1 MNQFLQRLQRIVAP
15 GYRPDEACLIPAE
28 LFVQHRL
35 DVLGSGPVH
44 MYYGVVP
51 AGFEGHLYPNPD
63 DTYEALRAE
72 ADSVAPRY
80 IPMMHRAE
88 ALAQKLVP
96 GYQPIPW
103 HTDIRTGYVYKL
115 DWHTYVPVAQ
125 FPGVDAKTPSDMS
138 RMHHWL
144 TLAKAW
150 RITGDRRYRSEMMAQ
165 FCDWIAANPPYYG
178 PAWRNGMNVAVR
190 TANIICAAA
199 LLELDAVQD
208 SDFVELL
215 YTSLDQ
221 HRRFIAL
228 TAEIYRPHNH
238 IMAETAGLVLVTS
251 LLEQEESDDMTQM
264 ENRAWER
271 YAWRELNHEITR
283 QINDDGFDF
292 ENSTSYHAYVLE
304 MMLYPALVA
313 ARVKGCRTAGEIRE
327 FLVHK
332 ERLSAK
338 ALENIR
344 NAAKVLCLLT
354 QPDGKIPFIGDNDGG
369 RYIPWESEDA
379 CPSDMRALSCTAA
392 LLLEDPVLLPA
403 TVRPLDFQ
411 AAAAFFDDAA
421 VTASAFRPQSAWL
434 SQCGYAILAGQTYH
448 SVFRCG
454 GSTADKGGHA
464 NNDQLSLTLC
474 VNGQTV
480 LVDPGTYT
488 YTGDPSW
495 RAKLR
500 SITAH
505 STVSIDDE
513 ETDRLVALQ
522 SFGGGGSETH
532 TVCRRFEVYPDRT
545 VCEGAYDSL
554 IRLPEMI
561 MAVAR
566 TLEYRENR
574 IDLTDTVTYA
584 FDPPAEGRV
593 TQRFILHPDC
603 KVEIPDSRTAVVT
616 ANGVEARF
624 ETEGGTFTQNDA
636 IFSPCYGVRQD
647 TAALCVMLPRDTR
660 KNHIAIT
667 WR

>member
-1 MNQFLQRLQRIVAP
+1 MQQFLQRLSRIAAS
-15 GYRPDEACLIPAE
+15 GYQPDKSCLPRADAFLRHE
-28 LFVQHRL
+28 L
-35 DVLGSGPVH
+35 DILGSGLTH
-44 MYYGVVP
+44 MFYGVVP
-51 AGFEGHLYPNPD
+51 PGFEGHRYPNPD
-63 DTYEALRAE
+63 DTYAALRQE
-72 ADSVAPRY
+72 ADAAAPRY
-80 IPMMHRAE
+80 VLLMHRAE

-115 DWHTYVPVAQ
+115 DWHTQVPVAQ

-150 RITGDRRYRSEMMAQ
+150 RITGDRRYRSEVMAQ
-165 FCDWIAANPPYYG
+165 LCDWIAANPPYYG

-190 TANIICAAA
+190 TANIICAAG
-199 LLELDAVQD
+199 LLELDAAQD
-208 SDFVELL
+208 KDFVELL
-215 YTSLDQ
+215 YETLDH

-228 TAEIYRPHNH
+228 TAEIYKPHNH

-251 LLEQEESDDMTQM
+251 LLEQAQSDDMTKM
-264 ENRAWER
+264 ENHAWER
-271 YAWRELNHEITR
+271 YAWRELSNEITR
-283 QINDDGFDF
+283 QINEDGFDF
-292 ENSTSYHAYVLE
+292 ENTTSYHAYVLE

-313 ARVKGCRTAGEIRE
+313 ARVKGCRTAAEVRE

-332 ERLSAK
+332 ERLSGK

-344 NAAKVLCLLT
+344 KAAKVLCLLT
-354 QPDGKIPFIGDNDGG
+354 QPDGNIPFIGDNDGG
-369 RYIPWESEDA
+369 RYIPWESEAA

-392 LLLEDPVLLPA
+392 LLFEDPALLPSN
-403 TVRPLDFQ
+403 VRSVDFQ
-411 AAAAFFDDAA
+411 AAAAFFDDAS
-421 VTASAFRPQSAWL
+421 VTASAFRPQSVHL
-434 SQCGYAILAGQTYH
+434 SQCGYGILAGQTYH

-454 GSTADKGGHA
+454 GSTADKGGHT
-464 NNDQLSLTLC
+464 NNDQLSFTLC
-474 VNGQTV
+474 ANGETI

-488 YTGDPSW
+488 YTGDLTW

-522 SFGGGGSETH
+522 QFGGGGSETH
-532 TVCRRFEVYPDRT
+532 TLCRRFEVYPDRT

-554 IRLPEMI
+554 IRLPEMV

-566 TLEYRENR
+566 TLECRENR

-584 FDPPAEGRV
+584 FTPPTQGRI
-593 TQRFILHPDC
+593 TQRFLLHPDC
-603 KVEIPDSRTAVVT
+603 KWEILDDHTAVVSK
-616 ANGVEARF
+616 NGVEVRF
-624 ETEGGTFTQNDA
+624 ETAGGAFTQEEA
-636 IFSPCYGVRQD
+636 FFSPCYGVRQD
-647 TAALCVMLPRDTR
+647 TTALCVVLPRDTR
-660 KNHIAIT
+660 ENRITVT